1 MKTNLSLVN
10 SRRLCSKV
18 NDCDI
23 IKNDPNKNKPNKE
36 IEVSYQYIKYEYWVV
51 FKLLLVFHSFL
62 TSQPTV
68 V

>member
-1 MKTNLSLVN
+1 MMKIWSYIVKTNLSLVN

-36 IEVSYQYIKYEYWVV
+36 IEVSYQY
-51 FKLLLVFHSFL
+51 FNL
-62 TSQPTV
+62 
-68 V
+68 